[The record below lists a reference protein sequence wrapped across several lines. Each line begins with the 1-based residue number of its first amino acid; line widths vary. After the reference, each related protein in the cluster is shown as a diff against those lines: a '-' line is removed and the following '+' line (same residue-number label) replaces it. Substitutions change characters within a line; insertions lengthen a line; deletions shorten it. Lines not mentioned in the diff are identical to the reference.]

1 METGATL
8 SGSRKTD
15 GRGVVAMPKERR
27 SAGDRI
33 NLPKTKADEYF
44 DSVEVKSVDQST
56 SQEFNKSGI
65 QQVRNSTSQEFN
77 KSGIQDAGNP
87 TSQQADKLRKATF
100 KLSQSVLEQLD
111 TFHLQ
116 LQLELGKANAPYKEV
131 IVEEAISQLL
141 EQMLQNRDSLV
152 ARLQERQ
159 QKSRG

>member
-1 METGATL
+1 
-8 SGSRKTD
+8 
-15 GRGVVAMPKERR
+15 MPKERR

-56 SQEFNKSGI
+56 SQEVNQQFNKSG
-65 QQVRNSTSQEFN
+65 S
-77 KSGIQDAGNP
+77 QDANNP
-87 TSQQADKLRKATF
+87 TSQQANKLRKATF

-116 LQLELGKANAPYKEV
+116 LQLELGKANAPYKEAL
-131 IVEEAISQLL
+131 VEEAISQLL
-141 EQMLQNRDSLV
+141 EQMLQNRDLLV

-159 QKSRG
+159 RRSRG

>member
-1 METGATL
+1 
-8 SGSRKTD
+8 
-15 GRGVVAMPKERR
+15 MPKERR

-56 SQEFNKSGI
+56 SQEVNQQFNKSG
-65 QQVRNSTSQEFN
+65 S
-77 KSGIQDAGNP
+77 QDADNP
-87 TSQQADKLRKATF
+87 TSQQANKLRKATF

-116 LQLELGKANAPYKEV
+116 LQLELGKANAPYKEA

-141 EQMLQNRDSLV
+141 EQMLQNRDLLV

-159 QKSRG
+159 RRSRG

>member
-1 METGATL
+1 
-8 SGSRKTD
+8 
-15 GRGVVAMPKERR
+15 MPKERR

-56 SQEFNKSGI
+56 SQEVNQQFNKSG
-65 QQVRNSTSQEFN
+65 S
-77 KSGIQDAGNP
+77 QDADNP
-87 TSQQADKLRKATF
+87 TSQQANKLRKATF

-116 LQLELGKANAPYKEV
+116 LQLELGKANAPYKEAL
-131 IVEEAISQLL
+131 VEEAISQLL
-141 EQMLQNRDSLV
+141 EQMLQNRDLLV

-159 QKSRG
+159 RRSRG

>member
-1 METGATL
+1 
-8 SGSRKTD
+8 
-15 GRGVVAMPKERR
+15 MPKERR

-56 SQEFNKSGI
+56 SQEVNKQFNKSG
-65 QQVRNSTSQEFN
+65 S
-77 KSGIQDAGNP
+77 QDADNL
-87 TSQQADKLRKATF
+87 TSQQANKLRKATF

-116 LQLELGKANAPYKEV
+116 LQLELGKANAPYKEA

-141 EQMLQNRDSLV
+141 EQMLQNRDLLV

-159 QKSRG
+159 RRSRG

>member
-1 METGATL
+1 
-8 SGSRKTD
+8 
-15 GRGVVAMPKERR
+15 MPKERR

-77 KSGIQDAGNP
+77 KSGIQDAGNS

-131 IVEEAISQLL
+131 LVEEAISQLL

>member
-1 METGATL
+1 
-8 SGSRKTD
+8 
-15 GRGVVAMPKERR
+15 MPKERR

-44 DSVEVKSVDQST
+44 DSVEVKSVGQST
-56 SQEFNKSGI
+56 SQEVNKQFNKSG
-65 QQVRNSTSQEFN
+65 S
-77 KSGIQDAGNP
+77 QDADNP
-87 TSQQADKLRKATF
+87 TSQQANKLRKATF

-116 LQLELGKANAPYKEV
+116 LQLELGKANAPYKEA

-141 EQMLQNRDSLV
+141 EQMLQNRDLLV

-159 QKSRG
+159 RRSRG